1 MILKGKRIYY
11 VLGAVLVLLLVNTFM
26 GTRNSSTVEE
36 VLNKGHMKKVQL
48 LYQTKVDQGDTLAF
62 YLSVPEEQAV
72 SESKD
77 LAVTDMGYGLLK
89 KNIFGKWVI
98 KQSAEYGSLKAYL
111 ADDGFTGEI
120 ALSPTMLYGVIS
132 DDRIGSINV
141 TYQDGDQ
148 QVLTKATIVDTK
160 PIRLWYAPS
169 DERIADRVIKLEAV
183 GQDGKAIATKKV
195 SF

>member
-1 MILKGKRIYY
+1 MFKGKRIYY
-11 VLGAVLVLLLVNTFM
+11 VLGAVLVLLLLNTFM

-36 VLNKGHMKKVQL
+36 VLNKGHIKKVQL
-48 LYQTKVDQGDTLAF
+48 LYQTEVDQDTLAF

-72 SESKD
+72 SASKD

-98 KQSAEYGSLKAYL
+98 KQSAEFGSIKAYL

-120 ALSPTMLYGVIS
+120 ALLPTMLYGVIG
-132 DDRIGSINV
+132 DDHIGSINV
-141 TYQDGDQ
+141 TFQDGDK

-160 PIRLWYAPS
+160 PIRLWYAPA
-169 DERIADRVIKLEAV
+169 DERIADREIKLEAA
-183 GQDGKAIATKKV
+183 GRDGKAIATKKV